1 MKEYYLNDYKNENP
15 VINVTINERERFA
28 VIELSSVEEANR
40 LLKLGTIELIDQ
52 VAKFARMGD
61 TSYGGTNNL

>member
-1 MKEYYLNDYKNENP
+1 MRKSRYLYFSKILIDRVMKEYYLNDYKNDNP

-40 LLKLGTIELIDQ
+40 LLKLGTIELID
-52 VAKFARMGD
+52 
-61 TSYGGTNNL
+61 